1 MSKIILVDGNNILF
15 RSYYATAYTGNMMK
29 TSKGF
34 PTNALYGFINMLNK
48 ILQEEKCDNILVA
61 FDKGKTFRHGSF
73 DLYKAGRIEMPS
85 ELREQFSK
93 VKEIL
98 DNMGIKYYEKD
109 GYEADDIIGTF
120 SSIAEKKGYDVLIV
134 SSDKDLLQ
142 LIGDKTKVK
151 LLKTKDYILMDKDTF
166 VKEYSIN
173 PDKMIDLKGLQG
185 DPSDNIPGVKGIGEK
200 TALKLLQ
207 DYGSIE
213 KIYVNIDNIKG
224 SLKEKLLQDKS
235 NAFMSKELATIYKEV
250 PMDIKL
256 DDTKYKGIDEEK
268 LRTTYE
274 ELEFYSL
281 LKLFKKPKERT
292 NKNIIEIDNINDLSN
307 IKGPCSFY
315 IELSESNYHK
325 ANILGSALY
334 DGNNTYF
341 ISKEMLL
348 LNPNFLTKIEKYTYD
363 VKKNIVVL
371 KKLNINTNN
380 YTFDSMIAGYLLNY
394 NVKDDAAYLAQSLGY
409 DIPFY
414 ESITKTKDLKKEY
427 IIDICQKKAE
437 FIYNTREILYNR
449 LKQEDML
456 KLFNDVEM
464 PLTEVLASMEY
475 EGIRIDKTILE
486 DMGKDIDKS
495 IESIAK
501 EIYKLA
507 GEEFNISSP
516 KQLSDILFNKLMLN
530 KGKKNITGYTTE
542 KNLLIKLREKHPI
555 VDKII
560 DYRTL
565 SKLKSTYIIG
575 LLNATSDDN
584 KIHTIYNQTLTRTG
598 RLSSIEPNLQNIP
611 IRLDYGR
618 LIRKVFIPE
627 EKSVLLSSDYSQ
639 IELRI
644 FAHLS
649 KLPNL
654 LEIFKND
661 EDIHTSTA
669 VDIFKVNKSEVTKLM
684 RRRAKAVNF
693 GILYGISNYGLSEDL
708 GISPKEAKEFIEAYF
723 NTYPGVKNYMD
734 QVIKEA
740 YKNKYVVTLLGRKRI
755 LTELSNT
762 NYVIRQQGERMA
774 LNTPIQGTS
783 ADILKIAMINIYKEM
798 NKRNLKSKMLLQVH
812 DELIFNALNNEVE
825 ELKEIVKEKME
836 NAYKLDVPLKV
847 DIETGDNW
855 YEAK

>member
-1 MSKIILVDGNNILF
+1 MSKIILIDGNNILF
-15 RSYYATAYTGNMMK
+15 RSYYATAYTGNIMK

-34 PTNALYGFINMLNK
+34 PTNALYGFINIINK

-61 FDKGKTFRHGSF
+61 FDKGKTFRHDSY
-73 DLYKAGRIEMPS
+73 DSYKAGRIEMPD
-85 ELREQFSK
+85 ELRKQFGR

-109 GYEADDIIGTF
+109 GYEADDIIGAF
-120 SSIAEKKGYDVLIV
+120 SSLAETRDYNVLII

-142 LIGDKTKVK
+142 LITDKTNVK
-151 LLKTKDYILMDKDTF
+151 LLKTKDSTLMNKETF
-166 VKEYSIN
+166 IKEYNIT

-213 KIYVNIDNIKG
+213 KIYVDIDKIKG
-224 SLKEKLLQDKS
+224 SVKDKLLQDKK
-235 NAFMSKELATIYKEV
+235 NAFMSKELATIFKEV
-250 PMDIKL
+250 PIDI
-256 DDTKYKGIDEEK
+256 DFEDTKYKGINEEK
-268 LRTTYE
+268 LRKVYE
-274 ELEFYSL
+274 ELEFFSL
-281 LKLFKKPKERT
+281 LKSFKAKKEI
-292 NKNIIEIDNINDLSN
+292 KSKEVIIVKDIKELED

-315 IELSESNYHK
+315 IELSETNYHK

-334 DGNNTYF
+334 DGSNTYF
-341 ISKEMLL
+341 ISKEILIS
-348 LNPNFLTKIEKYTYD
+348 NPNFLKKIEKYTYD
-363 VKKNIVVL
+363 IKKNLVVL
-371 KKLNINTNN
+371 KKLNIDFNN
-380 YTFDSMIAGYLLNY
+380 YIFDSMIAGYLLNY
-394 NVKDDAAYLAQSLGY
+394 NVKDDIAYLAQSLGY

-414 ESITKTKDLKKEY
+414 ESISKSKDLKKEHV
-427 IIDICQKKAE
+427 IEMCQKKAE
-437 FIYNTREILYNR
+437 FIYNTKELLYDR
-449 LKQEDML
+449 LKLEDML
-456 KLFNDVEM
+456 NLFNDIEM

-475 EGIRIDKTILE
+475 EGIRVDKNILE
-486 DMGKDIDKS
+486 DMGKDIDKN
-495 IESIAK
+495 IDSIAK
-501 EIYKLA
+501 EIYELA
-507 GEEFNISSP
+507 GTQFNISSP
-516 KQLSDILFNKLMLN
+516 KQLADILFDKLMLN
-530 KGKKNITGYTTE
+530 KGKKITTGYTTD
-542 KNLLIKLREKHPI
+542 KNLLIKLRTKHPI
-555 VDKII
+555 IDKII

-565 SKLKSTYIIG
+565 TKLKSTYIVG
-575 LLNATSDDN
+575 LLNAISEDG

-618 LIRKVFIPE
+618 LIRKVFVPE
-627 EKSVLLSSDYSQ
+627 ENSVLLSSDYSQ

-669 VDIFKVNKSEVTKLM
+669 ADIFKVKKEDVTKLM

-693 GILYGISNYGLSEDL
+693 GILYGISSYGLSEDL
-708 GISPKEAKEFIEAYF
+708 GISPKEAKEFIDSYF
-723 NTYPGVKNYMD
+723 NTYPGVKGYMD
-734 QVIKEA
+734 EVIKEA
-740 YKNKYVVTLLGRKRI
+740 YKNKYVTTLLGRKRSLNE
-755 LTELSNT
+755 LTNT

-783 ADILKIAMINIYKEM
+783 ADILKIAMIDIYKEIE
-798 NKRNLKSKMLLQVH
+798 KKKLKSKMLLQVH
-812 DELIFNALNNEVE
+812 DELIFNVINDEII
-825 ELKEIVKEKME
+825 ELEKIIKEKME
-836 NAYKLDVPLKV
+836 DAYKLDVPLKV
-847 DIETGDNW
+847 DINTGDNW